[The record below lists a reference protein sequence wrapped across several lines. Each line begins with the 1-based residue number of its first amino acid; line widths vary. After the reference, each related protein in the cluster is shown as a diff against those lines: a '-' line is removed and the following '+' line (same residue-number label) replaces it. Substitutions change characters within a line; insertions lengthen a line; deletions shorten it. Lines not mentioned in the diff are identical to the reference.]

1 MNPGKRLILL
11 AATAFSLQGCIA
23 KTAVDVVT
31 LPVKVASKGV
41 DLATTSQSEADRNRG
56 REIRQREERL
66 GHLRRDYEKQIKRC
80 QDGDRNACNQARIAY
95 AEIQQLLPTI
105 PAEPADQAQLPSP

>member
-1 MNPGKRLILL
+1 MNPGKRLILIV
-11 AATAFSLQGCIA
+11 AAAFSVQGCIA
-23 KTAVDVVT
+23 KTAVDVAT
-31 LPVKVASKGV
+31 LPVKAASKGV

-66 GHLRRDYEKQIKRC
+66 GHLRRDYDKQIKRC
-80 QDGDRNACNQARIAY
+80 QDGYRNACNHARLTY

-105 PAEPADQAQLPSP
+105 PAEPAN